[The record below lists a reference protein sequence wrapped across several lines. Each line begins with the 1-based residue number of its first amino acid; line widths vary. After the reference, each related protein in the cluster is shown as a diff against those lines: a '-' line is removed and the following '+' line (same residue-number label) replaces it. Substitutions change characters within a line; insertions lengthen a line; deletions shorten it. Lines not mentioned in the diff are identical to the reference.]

1 MVSLNFIKETGN
13 SFFEDKIRKTDFVL
27 VVSRVSA
34 HENEKI
40 ITKYLKNAQ
49 AAGLE
54 MEQVYGITEPVV
66 FIKIHLPQETYDY
79 LDTAWPLWNI
89 TRNVK
94 HKVMKRRWYRNH
106 LSYMDP
112 RMGVDY
118 LGKVYFIAKLLNRT
132 KYGKRVMDKGI
143 NKLLSKK
150 IFLHAFPLHDGGVE
164 SFELP
169 DQKMNDLT
177 LLAKYWDNVPAL
189 FKEPPLDM
197 IKKYYGLEIAFYFAW
212 LGFYKR
218 MLIFPLI
225 LSICTLLAIFVEYV
239 FMFEEDFKNLCRAEK
254 IRMCRYCIQ
263 SWKLCEFD
271 DLYEQCVSMK
281 ISLVVDNIVPFT
293 YGSVMS
299 AWAGVTVGLWKQREK
314 YLRTRWNVGRDEIQ
328 LEERFEFRDEVI
340 FRRKSKLTG
349 FTEAFK
355 PMSYS
360 LFLFIGCFLL
370 TAVVCLSLVT
380 LILFLLQFCIYI
392 KLIVAR
398 YTKEYVFLFT
408 ELLAAFIHS
417 IIMRL
422 IRNPLDYATGLIVKL
437 YRCKYRNRYE
447 NSFLYLSTMFRFI
460 NENGIIYYL
469 AYLKG
474 KSYHIPQNRTPWAL
488 FFTYEQCQPHTC
500 IIIISLLYLIMSC
513 TRTFSACLEVIR
525 IITKKEVS
533 KLSWL
538 AGAKIDL
545 PQHEKEYKLSKFTE
559 FVLPSKISTLMILHA
574 YILCFATANLL
585 GPLIAFSY
593 ILIRQYVDCRTFIY
607 HSQRPIPKIVGGID
621 SLNQILLW
629 FTCISVLSNSMAS
642 VITSHF
648 LALLNYRIS
657 RGTFVGFFENALS
670 LFAVED
676 MMGDAFRNE
685 TCWYRDLR
693 FGPYAGNRK
702 YEHDPKYFQQMYTNC
717 MYVGIQQFSVITLYY
732 IFNKAVELYQEMTTE
747 KYDEKYDIL
756 DQTKN

>member
-164 SFELP
+164 SFDLP

-370 TAVVCLSLVT
+370 TAVVCLS
-380 LILFLLQFCIYI
+380 
-392 KLIVAR
+392 
-398 YTKEYVFLFT
+398 
-408 ELLAAFIHS
+408 
-417 IIMRL
+417 
-422 IRNPLDYATGLIVKL
+422 
-437 YRCKYRNRYE
+437 
-447 NSFLYLSTMFRFI
+447 
-460 NENGIIYYL
+460 
-469 AYLKG
+469 
-474 KSYHIPQNRTPWAL
+474 
-488 FFTYEQCQPHTC
+488 
-500 IIIISLLYLIMSC
+500 
-513 TRTFSACLEVIR
+513 
-525 IITKKEVS
+525 
-533 KLSWL
+533 
-538 AGAKIDL
+538 
-545 PQHEKEYKLSKFTE
+545 
-559 FVLPSKISTLMILHA
+559 
-574 YILCFATANLL
+574 
-585 GPLIAFSY
+585 
-593 ILIRQYVDCRTFIY
+593 
-607 HSQRPIPKIVGGID
+607 PIPKIVGGID

-670 LFAVED
+670 QFAVED

-693 FGPYAGNRK
+693 FGPYAGDRK